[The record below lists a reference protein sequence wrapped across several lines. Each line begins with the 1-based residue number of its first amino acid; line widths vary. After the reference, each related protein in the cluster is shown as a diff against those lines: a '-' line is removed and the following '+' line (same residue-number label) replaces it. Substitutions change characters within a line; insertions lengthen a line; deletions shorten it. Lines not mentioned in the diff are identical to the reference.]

1 MVVFDEI
8 EKAHPVIFL
17 TLVFEIQADSQ
28 GRSQYSPP
36 SPGRRD
42 IDRWSGSSSKFQEYD
57 HLSHFQPWVR
67 VS

>member
-8 EKAHPVIFL
+8 EKAHPVSFL

-36 SPGRRD
+36 SP
-42 IDRWSGSSSKFQEYD
+42 
-57 HLSHFQPWVR
+57 
-67 VS
+67 